1 MECINFDTI
10 YTGSRMLYDGDNR
23 EEEAQKMNVGSIL
36 AVLAIVLCL
45 ISLVRSFRK
54 KDDGEP

>member
-1 MECINFDTI
+1 
-10 YTGSRMLYDGDNR
+10 
-23 EEEAQKMNVGSIL
+23 MNVGSIL

-54 KDDGEP
+54 KDDDDRKGI